1 MSKSYHIEFDIDFKR
16 NPHKGVYVALEGIDG
31 AGKTV
36 QMERLLQYFQK
47 QEKDVVAT
55 HEPRRT
61 GLIGRVINEFLQG
74 RVDVPSVA
82 LQYLM
87 SADRI
92 FEQHEQILPSLKK
105 GEMVITHRCFWSSIP
120 YGILDYSEG
129 KEIDFENGNILMVA
143 QSILSMYYQIV
154 VPDITFYIDISAET
168 ALERLT
174 KAGNTLEYYEKLEKL
189 EAVREGY
196 LWMAKRFPDEI
207 IVIEGDRDPKEITK
221 ELIKKI
227 ESFKK

>member
-207 IVIEGDRDPKEITK
+207 IVIEGERDPKEITK
-221 ELIKKI
+221 ELISKI

>member
-16 NPHKGVYVALEGIDG
+16 NTHKGLYVALEGIDG

-47 QEKDVVAT
+47 NDKDVIAT

-92 FEQHEQILPSLKK
+92 FEQHEQIIPSLKK

-120 YGILDYSEG
+120 YGILDYSGGE
-129 KEIDFENGNILMVA
+129 KIDFENGNILMVA

-189 EAVREGY
+189 QAVREGY

-207 IVIEGDRDPKEITK
+207 VIINGDRDPEEITK
-221 ELIKKI
+221 ELIKRI
-227 ESFKK
+227 EDFKK